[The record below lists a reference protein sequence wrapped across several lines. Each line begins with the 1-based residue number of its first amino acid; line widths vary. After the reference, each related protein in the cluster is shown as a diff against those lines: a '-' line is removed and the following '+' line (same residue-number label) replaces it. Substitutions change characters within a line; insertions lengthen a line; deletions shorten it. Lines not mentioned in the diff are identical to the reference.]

1 MRWTTPPVWPI
12 ALSANTRMSTV
23 IVISAIRV
31 VSNAMVLLISSVR
44 DAIMDSRMKM
54 MVMNTKADA
63 TRTVALVQLTTATPN
78 KDVDN
83 VDRIVDSVHPQVRAP
98 NAMSILCIGT
108 DHVLSTAPPT
118 RTIANQGNSVD
129 HAPIIIVIAHNALTQ
144 AVPDAYFLITGMMD
158 TVCLRAHSAHMQLTK
173 IYVNA
178 CPVHNH
184 AKTVLPQPH
193 ANNVKVSSD

>member
-1 MRWTTPPVWPI
+1 MRWTTQPVWPI

-23 IVISAIRV
+23 IVITAIRV

-83 VDRIVDSVHPQVRAP
+83 VD
-98 NAMSILCIGT
+98 
-108 DHVLSTAPPT
+108 
-118 RTIANQGNSVD
+118 
-129 HAPIIIVIAHNALTQ
+129 
-144 AVPDAYFLITGMMD
+144 
-158 TVCLRAHSAHMQLTK
+158 
-173 IYVNA
+173 
-178 CPVHNH
+178 
-184 AKTVLPQPH
+184 
-193 ANNVKVSSD
+193 

>member
-12 ALSANTRMSTV
+12 ALLANTRMSTV

-83 VDRIVDSVHPQVRAP
+83 VDRIVDSVHPQVLAP
-98 NAMSILCIGT
+98 NAISILCIGT
-108 DHVLSTAPPT
+108 GHVLSTAHPT
-118 RTIANQGNSVD
+118 PTIANQGNSVD
-129 HAPIIIVIAHNALTQ
+129 HAPIIIVLAHNALTQ
-144 AVPDAYFLITGMMD
+144 AVPDVYSLITGMMD

-173 IYVNA
+173 TYVNA
-178 CPVHNH
+178 CPAHNH

-193 ANNVKVSSD
+193 ANNVKGSSD